1 MPTSNKKKQG
11 QYKAYVRYSSLAV
24 QMGVTITLG
33 VWGGIKLDEKYG
45 NNETPIFTIVLS
57 LLAVFTSL
65 YIIIKEVIKIGK
77 ENE

>member
-11 QYKAYVRYSSLAV
+11 QYNAYVRFSSLAV

-33 VWGGIKLDEKYG
+33 VWGGIKLDEKYQ
-45 NNETPIFTIVLS
+45 NNDTPIFTIVLS
-57 LLAVFTSL
+57 LLAVSASL